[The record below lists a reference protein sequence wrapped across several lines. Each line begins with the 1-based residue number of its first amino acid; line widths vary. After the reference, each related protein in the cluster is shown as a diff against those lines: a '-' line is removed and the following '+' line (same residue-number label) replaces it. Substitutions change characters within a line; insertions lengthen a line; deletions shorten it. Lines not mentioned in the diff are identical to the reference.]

1 MILSVVLTLEEKLS
15 GNAFMTAILSS
26 QIVLNIVNA
35 TIVGGVYELTSW
47 LPAVYL
53 QVLTLHAMQALSYQ
67 TTVKATLSFPSHIC
81 SKKSSQHSAE
91 AIQLLATNQS

>member
-1 MILSVVLTLEEKLS
+1 MILSVVLTLEEELS

-26 QIVLNIVNA
+26 QIVLNVVNA

-53 QVLTLHAMQALSYQ
+53 QVLYNRCYAS
-67 TTVKATLSFPSHIC
+67 SF
-81 SKKSSQHSAE
+81 KLKSSQS
-91 AIQLLATNQS
+91 SSPVS

>member
-1 MILSVVLTLEEKLS
+1 MIISVVLTLEQQLS

-26 QIVLNIVNA
+26 QIVMNVVNA

-53 QVLTLHAMQALSYQ
+53 QVRGLIHGIIRRIQCAIL
-67 TTVKATLSFPSHIC
+67 IC
-81 SKKSSQHSAE
+81 LAS
-91 AIQLLATNQS
+91 IQLPKNQSQMSSALIRIIKVSYFH